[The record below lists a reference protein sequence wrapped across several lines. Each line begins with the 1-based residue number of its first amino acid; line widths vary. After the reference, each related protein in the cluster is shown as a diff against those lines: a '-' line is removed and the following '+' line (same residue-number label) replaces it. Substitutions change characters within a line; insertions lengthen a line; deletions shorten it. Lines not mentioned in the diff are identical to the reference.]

1 MKALLQGEKYLD
13 SARSLVLPRSVRDN
27 LQSKL
32 CLIVLA
38 VAPIL
43 GCGLG
48 GDDDTGQDPTKTTK
62 SSAEESNSET
72 GVGATTMVV
81 DPTNASATDTDDV
94 TTQTPTTGSSDPTFG
109 TTGTFIV
116 TPDGGNVGTI
126 ECDVFKQ
133 DCDVGEKCTA
143 WAEGGGGA
151 WNATKCVMVTGTKA
165 PGDTCMT
172 EGGGVSG
179 MDDCEAGA
187 MCWDVDAM
195 NMGVCIALCEGTEM
209 APTCSV
215 PMTKCVIVNDGVLNL
230 CLPTCD
236 PLQQD
241 CAGDDLCIPNPDGTD
256 FTCVLDASGDL
267 GKANDACEFANACDK
282 GLMCLDTAGAG
293 TKCMQGSTGCCQP
306 FCEFDMANTKIC
318 DSDAG
323 QECVMFFDPM
333 TVPPGFEKVGVCAI
347 PA

>member
-1 MKALLQGEKYLD
+1 MTRNLLISSLFCTALIACGDKGGEGD
-13 SARSLVLPRSVRDN
+13 SN
-27 LQSKL
+27 
-32 CLIVLA
+32 
-38 VAPIL
+38 
-43 GCGLG
+43 
-48 GDDDTGQDPTKTTK
+48 TTKT
-62 SSAEESNSET
+62 SVSGAEASASET
-72 GVGATTMVV
+72 GGAETTMGV
-81 DPTNASATDTDDV
+81 DPTNASATDTANPTADPTAD
-94 TTQTPTTGSSDPTFG
+94 PTTGADPTG
-109 TTGTFIV
+109 GSTGSFILM
-116 TPDGGNVGTI
+116 PDGGNVGTI

-165 PGDTCMT
+165 PGDVCKT

-187 MCWDVDAM
+187 MCWDVDAE
-195 NMGVCIALCEGTEM
+195 NMGICIGLCDGDMM
-209 APTCSV
+209 APTCAE
-215 PMTKCVIVNDGVLNL
+215 PNTKCVIVNDGVLNL

-236 PLQQD
+236 PLLQD

-318 DSDAG
+318 DTDAG

-347 PA
+347 PS